1 MELTILTGRAHPELA
16 RAIARGVNRELGGV
30 RIAPFA
36 DGELDVQILTNIRQ
50 HHVVIVQPTPPP
62 AENWIELL
70 LLIDAARRSSVKE
83 ITVVMPYMGY
93 ARQDRKDASRKPISA
108 ARMLKLLMGSGANRI
123 LTIDVHSSQTQGM
136 IDEPFDNLFFS
147 AELLRHV
154 PDVNW
159 RRVVLVSPDAGGVA
173 RCRAIAKRLGCPV
186 ALIDKRRDRANVSEV
201 MHVVGDVRGRD
212 AILLDD
218 MVDTAGSLVKAADAV
233 LACGARTVSACCTH
247 PVLSPKSVAR
257 LRRSRL
263 KTFVVAD
270 TIPVSHKKR
279 KGIGRKLHVASCA
292 GMLGEAIVRIHAG
305 ESLSQLFDDSLNL
318 VSGTS

>member
-1 MELTILTGRAHPELA
+1 MELTILSGRAHPELA
-16 RAIARGVNRELGGV
+16 KAIARGINRDLGGT
-30 RIAPFA
+30 RIASFA
-36 DGELDVQILTNIRQ
+36 DGELDVQLLINVRQ
-50 HHVVIVQPTPPP
+50 HHVVIIQSTPPP
-62 AENWIELL
+62 AENWIELFL
-70 LLIDAARRSSVKE
+70 LVDAAQRSSVKE

-108 ARMLKLLMGSGANRI
+108 ARMLKLLVASGADRV

-154 PDVNW
+154 PNVNW

-201 MHVVGDVRGRD
+201 MNVVGSVRGRD

-233 LACGARTVSACCTH
+233 LGAGARTVSACCTH
-247 PVLSPKSVAR
+247 PVLSLKSIPR

-263 KTFVVAD
+263 STLVVSD
-270 TIPVSHKKR
+270 TIPVSKR
-279 KGIGRKLHVASCA
+279 KKNGIGRKLRIASCA
-292 GMLGEAIVRIHAG
+292 AMLGEAIMRINAG

-318 VSGTS
+318 VSESS